1 MDDNDD
7 NGDNGDNGDDHANK
21 RQKTM
26 TKEETKRLMDEEL
39 KRERDAREAN
49 RLASQVALPNSRQ
62 QSPSTSSSGS
72 SNLNIGRVDAR
83 AAVNMAQSESQRF
96 ARLAQ
101 LTATIANDDTIDLD
115 LIQAASRMTR
125 QEEIAKLRA
134 PLLDWASEILWLANN
149 QQRLQEY
156 RPETIAAVIREGQHS
171 LQTALADQQSRD
183 RFNNLLGY
191 IQTRAGEVG
200 NNFVSALRTVLGVTV
215 ELIPTA
221 TAAAGM
227 GLTFRAA
234 SWINAPLGT
243 SLVPAN
249 MGFTQRIFNAT
260 AGTAQRLGST
270 MTGNPLLA
278 PGLMVGF
285 TLALIYSLPVRYQQ
299 RLNRYTRNFLIA
311 VRSGSIEAI
320 NATMSLLLYA
330 IDKLYQASSI
340 GFLSLCRGAIGFGR
354 GVASGARNVLSVV
367 ASSASALGRAA
378 RCINLSELI
387 SITSAWMT
395 GQFMALR
402 TNGINMFA
410 YLTSVAVTELN
421 GAYQLND
428 VLSRGIMTNADI
440 SDEELTRRIEYLTIE
455 DIDRQFLEEADGIQG
470 EIDDGNTL
478 FDGALAAAA
487 SNSNNH
493 DEITEAIRS
502 TITSAAS
509 SRASSA
515 ASSRQSSA
523 ASSQNVGESSPPRAG
538 VSMSALSMALL
549 AAPVR
554 LTVRETPP
562 SSPSGETVA
571 TIIVSVPDSAP
582 TTINNEIDNSTT
594 SSASATNMEEDT
606 NRNIGDIDEGG
617 GRRKTK
623 QRKTKQRKPN
633 QRKTKVRR
641 HLRSRMMRRRTKK
654 VVKRRQT
661 RKVVIRRTP
670 INIRKMTK
678 QQQIQM
684 QQNIAQ
690 QQTQRQQFAEKQQ
703 SHLISTRG
711 FY

>member
-1 MDDNDD
+1 M
-7 NGDNGDNGDDHANK
+7 GDNGDKK
-21 RQKTM
+21 RQKLITP
-26 TKEETKRLMDEEL
+26 EQDRVDNQQALRQLMEQQLEQ
-39 KRERDAREAN
+39 ERDARAAS
-49 RLASQVALPNSRQ
+49 RLASQVTIAQP
-62 QSPSTSSSGS
+62 QSHSTSSGS
-72 SNLNIGRVDAR
+72 FPQQTGLRDVQ
-83 AAVNMAQSESQRF
+83 AAANMAQAESQRF
-96 ARLAQ
+96 AEIARQ
-101 LTATIANDDTIDLD
+101 TVEIANNNTIDLELLQSRARMD
-115 LIQAASRMTR
+115 RQAELASLSGP
-125 QEEIAKLRA
+125 LR
-134 PLLDWASEILWLANN
+134 DWANEILFLANN
-149 QQRLQEY
+149 PRLLEQY
-156 RPETIAAVIREGQHS
+156 RPKTIEAVIRQGQGM
-171 LQTALADQQSRD
+171 LPNALATQKSRD

-191 IQTRAGEVG
+191 IQTRGGEAGR
-200 NNFVSALRTVLGVTV
+200 NLVSALMTVLGITV

-221 TAAAGM
+221 AAAAGM

-402 TNGINMFA
+402 TSGIDMFA
-410 YLTSVAVTELN
+410 YLTSLVVTEVN

-428 VLSRGIMTNADI
+428 VLSSGIMTNAGITDVTQ
-440 SDEELTRRIEYLTIE
+440 LTGRIENLTIE
-455 DIDRQFLEEADGIQG
+455 DINEQFLDEADGIQG

-509 SRASSA
+509 SRDSSA

-523 ASSQNVGESSPPRAG
+523 ASSQNVGESSPPRSG
-538 VSMSALSMALL
+538 VSMPALSMALL
-549 AAPVR
+549 AAPVVR
-554 LTVRETPP
+554 LTVRENPQQTETVITV
-562 SSPSGETVA
+562 STLNGETEEIKSEVN
-571 TIIVSVPDSAP
+571 SDM
-582 TTINNEIDNSTT
+582 NN
-594 SSASATNMEEDT
+594 
-606 NRNIGDIDEGG
+606 IDEGG

-623 QRKTKQRKPN
+623 QRKTKQHKTK

-690 QQTQRQQFAEKQQ
+690 QQTQRQEFAQKQRSQ
-703 SHLISTRG
+703 LISTRG

>member
-1 MDDNDD
+1 MGDD
-7 NGDNGDNGDDHANK
+7 GDNGDKK
-21 RQKTM
+21 RQKLITP
-26 TKEETKRLMDEEL
+26 EQEQLDNQQALRQLMEQH
-39 KRERDAREAN
+39 RQQYRDDQAAN
-49 RLASQVALPNSRQ
+49 MAASQVALPNSREP
-62 QSPSTSSSGS
+62 PSTSSRS
-72 SNLNIGRVDAR
+72 SDLNTGRMDVQDAANR
-83 AAVNMAQSESQRF
+83 AQAESD
-96 ARLAQ
+96 RLAKIARQ
-101 LTATIANDDTIDLD
+101 TVEFANDNDINLELLQSRARMDR
-115 LIQAASRMTR
+115 QAELASLSGP
-125 QEEIAKLRA
+125 LR
-134 PLLDWASEILWLANN
+134 DWANEILFLANN
-149 QQRLQEY
+149 PRLLEQF
-156 RPETIAAVIREGQHS
+156 RPETIEAVIRQGQGM
-171 LQTALADQQSRD
+171 LPNALASQQSRD
-183 RFNNLLGY
+183 RFNTLLGY
-191 IQTRAGEVG
+191 IQTRGGEAGR
-200 NNFVSALRTVLGVTV
+200 NLVSALRTVLGITV

-221 TAAAGM
+221 AAAAGM

-270 MTGNPLLA
+270 MTRNPLLA

-354 GVASGARNVLSVV
+354 GVASGARNVLS
-367 ASSASALGRAA
+367 ALGRAA
-378 RCINLSELI
+378 RCINPSELI

-402 TNGINMFA
+402 TSGIDMFA
-410 YLTSVAVTELN
+410 YLTSLVVTEVN

-428 VLSRGIMTNADI
+428 VLSRGIMTNAGITDVTQ
-440 SDEELTRRIEYLTIE
+440 LTGRIENLTIE
-455 DIDRQFLEEADGIQG
+455 DIDEQFLEEAGGIQG

-515 ASSRQSSA
+515 ASSRS
-523 ASSQNVGESSPPRAG
+523 SSQNVGESSPPRSG
-538 VSMSALSMALL
+538 VSMPALSMALL
-549 AAPVR
+549 AAPVVR
-554 LTVRETPP
+554 LAVSENPA
-562 SSPSGETVA
+562 PSGETVA
-571 TIIVSVPDSAP
+571 TITVFTPNGETAEIRSEVKSDM
-582 TTINNEIDNSTT
+582 NN
-594 SSASATNMEEDT
+594 
-606 NRNIGDIDEGG
+606 IDEGG

-623 QRKTKQRKPN
+623 QRKTKQRKTK

-690 QQTQRQQFAEKQQ
+690 QQTQRQEFAQKQRSQ
-703 SHLISTRG
+703 LISTRG

>member
-1 MDDNDD
+1 MGDD
-7 NGDNGDNGDDHANK
+7 GDNGDKK
-21 RQKTM
+21 RQKLISP
-26 TKEETKRLMDEEL
+26 EQERLDNEQAAREQAARRLMEQHL
-39 KRERDAREAN
+39 QRERDAREAI
-49 RLASQVALPNSRQ
+49 RTASQVALPNSREP
-62 QSPSTSSSGS
+62 PSTSARSSD
-72 SNLNIGRVDAR
+72 LNTGRMDAQ
-83 AAVNMAQSESQRF
+83 AAVTMAQSESEHF

-101 LTATIANDDTIDLD
+101 LTATIANDNAIALD
-115 LIQAASRMTR
+115 LIQSDSRMTR
-125 QEEIAKLRA
+125 AQELAGLSGPLR
-134 PLLDWASEILWLANN
+134 DWASQILWLADNP
-149 QQRLQEY
+149 RLLEQY
-156 RPETIAAVIREGQHS
+156 RPETIEAAIRQGQGI
-171 LQTALADQQSRD
+171 LPNALANQQYTDRLMNLIGYIRD
-183 RFNNLLGY
+183 RLGETGNNL
-191 IQTRAGEVG
+191 
-200 NNFVSALRTVLGVTV
+200 VSALNHIFNTTV

-221 TAAAGM
+221 AAAAGM
-227 GLTFRAA
+227 GLTFHAA

-278 PGLMVGF
+278 PSLMVGF

-311 VRSGSIEAI
+311 VRSGSIQAI

-354 GVASGARNVLSVV
+354 GVVSGARNVL
-367 ASSASALGRAA
+367 SALGRAA

-395 GQFMALR
+395 GQFMTLR
-402 TNGINMFA
+402 TSGIDMFA
-410 YLTSVAVTELN
+410 YLTSLVVTEVN
-421 GAYQLND
+421 GAFTLDD
-428 VLSRGIMTNADI
+428 VLRRGIMTNANI
-440 SDEELTRRIEYLTIE
+440 SDEDLTRQIENLTIK
-455 DIDRQFLEEADGIQG
+455 DIYRQFDEDEAGEIQD

-487 SNSNNH
+487 ADSNNH
-493 DEITEAIRS
+493 DDITEAIRS

-509 SRASSA
+509 SRQST
-515 ASSRQSSA
+515 RQSSA
-523 ASSQNVGESSPPRAG
+523 ASSQSYGDISPQRPG
-538 VSMSALSMALL
+538 VSMSALSAALS

-571 TIIVSVPDSAP
+571 TIIVSTPNGETA
-582 TTINNEIDNSTT
+582 EIRSEVKSEMT
-594 SSASATNMEEDT
+594 
-606 NRNIGDIDEGG
+606 DIDEGG

-623 QRKTKQRKPN
+623 QRKTKQRKTN

-690 QQTQRQQFAEKQQ
+690 QQTQRQEFAQKQRSQ
-703 SHLISTRG
+703 LISTRG

>member
-1 MDDNDD
+1 MDDDRD
-7 NGDNGDNGDDHANK
+7 NGDKK

-26 TKEETKRLMDEEL
+26 TEEDQRLYDEQTAREQAARRLMEQHL
-39 KRERDAREAN
+39 QQERDARAAN
-49 RLASQVALPNSRQ
+49 MAASQVTIAQP
-62 QSPSTSSSGS
+62 QSLSTSARSSD
-72 SNLNIGRVDAR
+72 LNTGRMDVQE
-83 AAVNMAQSESQRF
+83 AANRAQSESQRF
-96 ARLAQ
+96 AKIARQ
-101 LTATIANDDTIDLD
+101 TVEIANNNDINLEFLQSSARMDR
-115 LIQAASRMTR
+115 QAYLAS
-125 QEEIAKLRA
+125 LRG
-134 PLLDWASEILWLANN
+134 PLLDWANEILFLANN
-149 QQRLQEY
+149 PRLLEQY
-156 RPETIAAVIREGQHS
+156 RPETIEAVIRQGQVI
-171 LQTALADQQSRD
+171 LPNALATQQSRD

-278 PGLMVGF
+278 PSLMVGF

-354 GVASGARNVLSVV
+354 GIVSGARNVLSVV

-402 TNGINMFA
+402 TSGIDMFA
-410 YLTSVAVTELN
+410 YLTSLVVTEVN

-509 SRASSA
+509 SRASS
-515 ASSRQSSA
+515 RQSSA
-523 ASSQNVGESSPPRAG
+523 ASSQNVRESSPPRSG
-538 VSMSALSMALL
+538 VSMPALSMALL

-594 SSASATNMEEDT
+594 SSASATNIADT

-623 QRKTKQRKPN
+623 QRKTKQRKTN

-690 QQTQRQQFAEKQQ
+690 QQTQRQEFAQKQRSQ
-703 SHLISTRG
+703 LISTRG